1 MYNNVKSR
9 VKFMNELSDSF
20 HCNLGV
26 KQGECLSPFLF
37 AMFLNDIEDVFVQHN
52 VDGIELHMFKMFLI
66 LYADD
71 IAIKLMKGKAL
82 RKHSC
87 TRKQQPRFY

>member
-37 AMFLNDIEDVFVQHN
+37 AMFLNDIEDVFVQN
-52 VDGIELHMFKMFLI
+52 GVDGIELHICLKCF
-66 LYADD
+66 
-71 IAIKLMKGKAL
+71 
-82 RKHSC
+82 
-87 TRKQQPRFY
+87 